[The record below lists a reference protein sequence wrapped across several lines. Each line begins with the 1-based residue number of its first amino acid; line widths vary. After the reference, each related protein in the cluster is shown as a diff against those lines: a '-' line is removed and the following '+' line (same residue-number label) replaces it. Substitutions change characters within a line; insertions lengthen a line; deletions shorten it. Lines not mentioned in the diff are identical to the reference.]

1 MREENI
7 LERSP
12 FFKLVQSRTS
22 VRRFQDRP
30 VEREKLNQCL
40 EAARLAPSADN
51 VQPWRFC
58 IVDDP
63 ATKERLARHAF
74 SGIYRAT
81 RWAAQAPALVV
92 IFARLDIVANRLGRQ
107 MTGIHYY
114 LIDIGIAGEHFVLQ
128 AQELGL
134 ASCWIGWF
142 LPRGAKKALRA
153 PSSHRAVAMLAI
165 GYPQHEHDRL
175 RTKRQLDEIHFYNE
189 FKK

>member
-1 MREENI
+1 M
-7 LERSP
+7 
-12 FFKLVQSRTS
+12 
-22 VRRFQDRP
+22 
-30 VEREKLNQCL
+30 EREKLNQCV
-40 EAARLAPSADN
+40 EAARLAPSAGN

-74 SGIYRAT
+74 SGIYGAT
-81 RWAAQAPALVV
+81 RWAAKAPVLVV
-92 IFARLDIVANRLGRQ
+92 IFAQLDVLANRLGSQ

-153 PSSHRAVAMLAI
+153 PASHRAVAMLAI
-165 GYPQHEHDRL
+165 GYPQHNHARER
-175 RTKRQLDEIHFYNE
+175 KRKQNEVHSYNE
-189 FKK
+189 FTR